1 MRIFQTFMLVLGLF
15 FVQQSPALGIDE
27 SVLQAPIK
35 VHNAEAV
42 KLNDLV
48 GKRPIYLKFWA
59 SWCVPCREQMPH
71 LENVY
76 QDYRDVLEVISVN
89 IWINETED
97 ALSATRNEF
106 GLTVPIA
113 IDKDGVLAQAFNFFG
128 TPYHILIDHHGD
140 IVHSGHRA
148 DSELDRKI
156 ELLAAGRNADLAAI
170 ALTPA
175 GSKTLDIVNTS
186 EGVSVLF
193 FTATWCDWY
202 LEDSRPLMSNACIQ
216 AQQNMNQIHK
226 LLPDITLLGV
236 ASRLWTGEK
245 DLQEYVEK
253 YEVAHPFKIDETN
266 SPFLALEIT
275 TFPTMVV
282 MNNGKEV
289 LRTSDLDSVNDVAA
303 MIRRLDP

>member
-1 MRIFQTFMLVLGLF
+1 MRIFQTSVLMLGLF
-15 FVQQSPALGIDE
+15 FVQQALGVDG
-27 SVLQAPIK
+27 SVLEVPIK
-35 VHNAEAV
+35 VHNGETV
-42 KLNDLV
+42 KLKDLV

-76 QDYRDVLEVISVN
+76 QDYNDDLEVISVN
-89 IWINETED
+89 IWINETEK
-97 ALSATRNEF
+97 ALSATRDEF

-113 IDKDGVLAQAFNFFG
+113 IDKDGALAQAFDFFG
-128 TPYHILIDHHGD
+128 TPYHILIDRHGD
-140 IVHSGHRA
+140 IVHKGHRA

-156 ELLAAGRNADLAAI
+156 ELLAVRENPDLPAI
-170 ALTPA
+170 APIPTE
-175 GSKTLDIVNTS
+175 SETINIVDTF

-202 LEDSRPLMSNACIQ
+202 LKDSRPSMSNACIQ
-216 AQQNMNQIHK
+216 AQQNMNRVHK

-245 DLQEYVEK
+245 ELQEYVEK
-253 YEVAHPFKIDETN
+253 YEVAHPFKIDESN
-266 SPFLALEIT
+266 SAFLALEIT
-275 TFPTMVV
+275 TFPTIVAMK
-282 MNNGKEV
+282 NGKEV
-289 LRTSDLDSVNDVAA
+289 LRTSDLDSVNDVTA